1 MAFDYIDINSRTE
14 QKRPVPKV
22 HTMKLSNKETMLANN
37 FLCNTSSQ
45 KEILPFFSDLVHCTE
60 VEHDFKPPLQQ
71 ENTQFSAHET
81 YCLLA
86 WIVHNIQANV
96 HTLFDYYLGQ
106 KLINKHM

>member
-1 MAFDYIDINSRTE
+1 MNKVFVTTNICEHLAF
-14 QKRPVPKV
+14 V
-22 HTMKLSNKETMLANN
+22 
-37 FLCNTSSQ
+37 Q
-45 KEILPFFSDLVHCTE
+45 KEILVFLSDQVHCTE